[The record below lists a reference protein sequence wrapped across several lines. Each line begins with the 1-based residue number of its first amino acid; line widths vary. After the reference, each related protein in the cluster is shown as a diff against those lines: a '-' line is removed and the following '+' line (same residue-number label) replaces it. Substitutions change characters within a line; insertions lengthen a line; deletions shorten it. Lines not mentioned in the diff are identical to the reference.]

1 MHVKKNFFNR
11 LINVKELAKSRSHW
25 PGFLIFTPKE
35 IIMKRTAFLIL
46 FLTITGSLMAQIEN
60 PVSWKFGHK
69 KTGPGEYELSF
80 TAIIQPGWH
89 MYGLNIPSGPTPTSF
104 NFEERKTIE
113 FVGKLETRGKPVIK
127 KDPFFNVNVEFYETS
142 AVFVRKVRILSSGP
156 DTVRG
161 SIELQSCD
169 DSQCKYQDEEF
180 TFILP
185 GESTAVVSSANP
197 MLGDSSFSEETLRAA
212 AGQQALTGKIQEQG
226 KTSGNLWSYFLI
238 AFLAGLG
245 GILTPCVYPMIPMTV
260 SFFMRGQ
267 DNRAMAMLNGIV
279 FGLSIIIIYTLF
291 GVIVSLTSA
300 GADFANQLNSHWI
313 PNSLFFLLFIVF
325 AASFFGMFELILPAS
340 MSNKVDQM
348 ADRGGILGAFFMAL
362 TLVIVSFSCTGP
374 IVGGLLVEA
383 AGGLALKPILGMFGF
398 SLAFALPFSLFAIFP
413 SLLKSLPK
421 SGGWLNS
428 VKVVLGFVMLAF
440 SLKFLSN
447 MNESYHLGIIGRE
460 VYLAIWIV
468 LFTLLGFYLLGKI
481 QFAHDS
487 EVKYVSVPRLILA
500 IASFVFVVYLIPGMF
515 GAPLRAV
522 SSLIPPAKG
531 HSFDLIRL
539 ISENRGAASATENN
553 ITGCETPR
561 FGDKLELP
569 YNLHGYFDYKQGIAC
584 AKAQGKPVFLDFKGH
599 TCSNCKKM
607 ENEVW
612 SDPRVQQRLRDNFV
626 IIALY
631 VDDRE
636 ELPESEWLTS
646 AFDGKV
652 KKTLGK
658 VNADRQI
665 TMFNS
670 NTQPLYAI
678 TDADGR
684 SLITPVG
691 VELNVE
697 RYLQY
702 LDKGAAEFKS
712 RQKP

>member
-1 MHVKKNFFNR
+1 MRK
-11 LINVKELAKSRSHW
+11 
-25 PGFLIFTPKE
+25 
-35 IIMKRTAFLIL
+35 TAFL
-46 FLTITGSLMAQIEN
+46 FLLLALAGSLMAQIEN
-60 PVSWKFGHK
+60 PVSWKFEQK

-80 TAIIQPGWH
+80 TATIQPGWH

-104 NFEERKTIE
+104 KFEENKTVE
-113 FVGKLETRGKPVIK
+113 FVGKLETRKKPIIK

-142 AVFVRKVRILSSGP
+142 AVFVRKVRILSSGS

-185 GESTAVVSSANP
+185 GESTASGSNANP
-197 MLGDSSFSEETLRAA
+197 MISDSSASVETRGAA
-212 AGQQALTGKIQEQG
+212 AEQDALSGKTQEQE
-226 KTSGNLWSYFLI
+226 KSSGGLWTYFLL

-279 FGLSIIIIYTLF
+279 FGLSIILIYTLF

-313 PNSLFFLLFIVF
+313 PNSIFFLLFIVF
-325 AASFFGMFELILPAS
+325 AASFFGMFELILPSS

-398 SLAFALPFSLFAIFP
+398 SLAFALPFTLFAIFP
-413 SLLKSLPK
+413 SLLKNLPK

-428 VKVVLGFVMLAF
+428 VKVVLGFIMLAF

-447 MNESYHLGIIGRE
+447 MNEAYHMGIIGRE

-481 QFAHDS
+481 KFAHDS
-487 EVKYVSVPRLILA
+487 EVKYVSVPRLVLA
-500 IASFVFVVYLIPGMF
+500 IASFAFVVYLIPGMF
-515 GAPLRAV
+515 GAPLKGV

-539 ISENRGAASATENN
+539 ISENRGNSATPVQQT
-553 ITGCETPR
+553 TGCETPR

-569 YNLHGYFDYKQGIAC
+569 YSLNGYFDFKQGIAC

-636 ELPESEWLTS
+636 ELPESEWITS
-646 AFDGKV
+646 TFDGKV

-678 TDADGR
+678 ADANGK

-691 VELNVE
+691 VELDVE
-697 RYLQY
+697 KYLEF
-702 LDKGAAEFKS
+702 LDKGLAEFRA
-712 RQKP
+712 RQQP

>member
-1 MHVKKNFFNR
+1 MRK
-11 LINVKELAKSRSHW
+11 
-25 PGFLIFTPKE
+25 
-35 IIMKRTAFLIL
+35 TAFIFLLLALASIL
-46 FLTITGSLMAQIEN
+46 KAQIEN
-60 PVSWKFGHK
+60 PVSWKFEQK
-69 KTGPGEYELSF
+69 KTGPGEYDLLF
-80 TAIIQPGWH
+80 TATVQAGWH
-89 MYGLNIPSGPTPTSF
+89 MYGLNIPSGPIPTSF
-104 NFEERKTIE
+104 KFEDNKAVE
-113 FVGKLETRGKPVIK
+113 FTGKLVSTKKPLVK
-127 KDPFFNVNVEFYETS
+127 KDPFFSVDVELYEGTAGFTRKVKLTGNGPATVKGTVEFMSCNDEQCTPPQEADFEFILTGEGDQAASPVPAGNDTSSLVTSQNTEPKQPIANVNAGVE
-142 AVFVRKVRILSSGP
+142 G
-156 DTVRG
+156 
-161 SIELQSCD
+161 
-169 DSQCKYQDEEF
+169 
-180 TFILP
+180 
-185 GESTAVVSSANP
+185 
-197 MLGDSSFSEETLRAA
+197 
-212 AGQQALTGKIQEQG
+212 G
-226 KTSGNLWSYFLI
+226 KTSGNLWTYFLL

-267 DNRAMAMLNGIV
+267 DNRAMAILNGLV
-279 FGLSIIIIYTLF
+279 FGLSIILIYTLF

-313 PNSLFFLLFIVF
+313 PNSVFFLLFIVF
-325 AASFFGMFELILPAS
+325 AASFFGMFELILPSS

-348 ADRGGILGAFFMAL
+348 ADKGGLLGAFFMAL

-398 SLAFALPFSLFAIFP
+398 SLAFALPFTLFAIFP
-413 SLLKSLPK
+413 SLLKNLPK

-428 VKVVLGFVMLAF
+428 VKIVLGFIMLAF

-460 VYLAIWIV
+460 VYFAIWIV

-487 EVKYVSVPRLILA
+487 EVKYISVPRLILA
-500 IASFVFVVYLIPGMF
+500 IASFAFVVYLLPGMF
-515 GAPLRAV
+515 GAPLRGV

-531 HSFDLIRL
+531 HSFDLIKL
-539 ISENRGAASATENN
+539 ISENRGTPALPEKVF
-553 ITGCETPR
+553 TGCETPR

-569 YNLHGYFDYKQGIAC
+569 YNLSGFFDYKQGIAC

-607 ENEVW
+607 ENAVW

-636 ELPESEWLTS
+636 NLPESEWLTS
-646 AFDGKV
+646 SFDGKV

-658 VNADRQI
+658 VNADLQI

-678 TDADGR
+678 TDAEGR
-684 SLITPVG
+684 SIVTPVG
-691 VELNVE
+691 VELDVDK
-697 RYLQY
+697 YLQF
-702 LDKGAAEFKS
+702 LDSGLAGFKD
-712 RQKP
+712 RQQP

>member
-1 MHVKKNFFNR
+1 MR
-11 LINVKELAKSRSHW
+11 
-25 PGFLIFTPKE
+25 
-35 IIMKRTAFLIL
+35 RTAFL
-46 FLTITGSLMAQIEN
+46 FLLLTLAGSLMAQIQN
-60 PVSWKFGHK
+60 PVTWKFEQK

-80 TAIIQPGWH
+80 TATIQPGWH

-104 NFEERKTIE
+104 IFEESRTVE
-113 FVGKLETRGKPVIK
+113 YVGKLEARKKPVIK

-142 AVFVRKVRILSSGP
+142 AVFVRKVRILSPGQ

-180 TFILP
+180 TFILQ
-185 GESTAVVSSANP
+185 GEGSAVGSGADTKPV
-197 MLGDSSFSEETLRAA
+197 DSSDMGETPGTT
-212 AGQQALTGKIQEQG
+212 AGQNAVTGTTQENG
-226 KTSGNLWSYFLI
+226 KTSGNLWTYFLL

-279 FGLSIIIIYTLF
+279 FGLSIILIYTLF

-313 PNSLFFLLFIVF
+313 PNSIFFLLFIVF
-325 AASFFGMFELILPAS
+325 AASFFGMFELILPSS

-398 SLAFALPFSLFAIFP
+398 SLAFALPFTLFAIFP
-413 SLLKSLPK
+413 SLLKNLPK

-447 MNESYHLGIIGRE
+447 MNEAYHLGIIGRE

-487 EVKYVSVPRLILA
+487 DVKFVSVPRLILA
-500 IASFVFVVYLIPGMF
+500 IASFAFVVYLLPGMF
-515 GAPLRAV
+515 GAPLRGV

-531 HSFDLIRL
+531 HSFDLIKL
-539 ISENRGAASATENN
+539 ISENRGTPAVQEKN

-569 YNLHGYFDYKQGIAC
+569 YNLTGYFDYKQGIAC

-612 SDPRVQQRLRDNFV
+612 SDPRVQQRLRENFV

-631 VDDRE
+631 VDDRG

-646 AFDGKV
+646 PFDGKV

-658 VNADRQI
+658 VNADLQI

-678 TDADGR
+678 ADAEGK
-684 SLITPVG
+684 SLVTPVG
-691 VELNVE
+691 VELDVE
-697 RYLQY
+697 KYLRF
-702 LDKGAAEFKS
+702 LDSGVAEFKA
-712 RQKP
+712 RQQP